1 RAFET
6 FANPPA
12 FELYDLK
19 NDPVEFN
26 NLAGKPEY
34 RAIQERLAKAL
45 LEYRKH
51 TDDPFL
57 APGFLKRTGR
67 RASS

>member
-1 RAFET
+1 M
-6 FANPPA
+6 
-12 FELYDLK
+12 

-26 NLAGKPEY
+26 NLAGKPKY

-45 LEYRKH
+45 LEYRKQ

-57 APGFLKRTGR
+57 DPGFLKRIGK